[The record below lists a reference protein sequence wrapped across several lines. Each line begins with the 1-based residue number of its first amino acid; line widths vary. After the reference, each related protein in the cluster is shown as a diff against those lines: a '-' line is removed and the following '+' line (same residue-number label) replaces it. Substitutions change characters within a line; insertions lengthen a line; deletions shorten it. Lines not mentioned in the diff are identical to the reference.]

1 MAKPRKPK
9 NTDDSKPPDNSGAV
23 VRHQKLC
30 LSIDIDKRRV
40 YGFTELEIAVP
51 DIGIVGLHAENLG
64 IVSVSVDG
72 DPTEFEYYPRTQHVE
87 SEKSY
92 KAVSSPSSAAD
103 AAGSIYLSSIEK
115 ELVPNLLIN
124 CCKAFKNGSEKQD
137 QPFLENGVQ
146 PAVED
151 KQNIRL
157 VRIDYWVEKSDV
169 GIHFNDHIAHTDNQI
184 RRARCWFP
192 CMDDGLQRCKYDLEF
207 TVSQNLVA
215 VSNGILLYQVLS
227 KDNPPCKTYVY
238 RVDIPV
244 NAHWISLAV
253 GPFEILADHQ
263 NGFISHMCSPVN
275 SLKLKHTV
283 EFFHSAFSCYKD
295 YLSVDFPFGS
305 YKQIFIEPE
314 IAVSSACLGVSMC
327 IFSSHFLFDEK
338 IIDQTID
345 TRIKLSY
352 ALARQWFG
360 IYITPEAPNDEWL
373 LDGLAGFLTDLFI
386 KKNLGNNE
394 ARYQRYKAN
403 CAVCRADDSG
413 ITTLSSSSACKDLY
427 GTQRIGIYGKIRSWK
442 SVAILQMLE
451 KQMGP
456 ESFRKILQNIVSRAK
471 DTTST
476 SQSLSTKEFR
486 HLANKIGNLERPF
499 LKEFIPRWVES
510 CGCPLLRMGFSYNKR
525 KNMVEMAVSRECT
538 VTPATILEN
547 RDSDTGWPGMMSIR
561 IYELDGVFDH
571 PVLPM
576 TGEPW
581 QLLEIQCHS
590 KLAARRL
597 QKTKKGSKPD
607 GSDDNA
613 DIPALDVRSSVESPL
628 LWLRADP
635 EMEYLAEIQFHQP
648 VQMWINQLEKDKDVI
663 AQAQAVA
670 TLEMLPQPSFSVVNA
685 LNNFL
690 RDPKAFWRVRIEAA
704 LAMAKTASEDTD
716 WAGLLNLI
724 KFFKSQRFDAD
735 TGLPK
740 PNEFRDFPEYFVLEA
755 IPHAVAMVR
764 ATDQKSPREAVEF
777 VLQLLKYNDNN
788 GNPYSDVFWLAALVQ
803 SVGELEFG
811 QQSILFLASLLK
823 RIDRLLQ
830 FDRLMPSYN
839 GILTISCI
847 RTLTQIALK
856 LSGLLSLD
864 RIIELI
870 RPFRN
875 FNSTW
880 QVRIEATRALLD
892 LEYHCNGIDAVLL
905 LFIKYLE
912 EEKSLRGQVKLG
924 VHVMRLC
931 QIMRRSDSNDSV
943 NNDTLV
949 ALLLLLEGHM
959 AFNNVCLRHYLF
971 CILQVLA
978 GRPPTLYGVPRE
990 YKTLHMG
997 DSGTCSEQKRVLTS
1011 LIPEFNPPEPSSV
1024 SAVAPVPCIPAT
1036 LSSEPLHIPKP
1047 KPDSLAIP
1055 EVSKE
1060 GAAVVEVPKQAT
1072 AIAEAPREAASVSN
1086 SHERKLP
1093 VVKIK
1098 VRSSAATSRADA
1110 DNLTT
1115 ERSHAAPRETDV
1127 GPSSSVSVDAP
1138 QRNIAE
1144 ATSISNHILEEV
1156 NSCHDHGSHMTAS
1169 IGSAKP
1175 ASYGDDLGK
1184 EFQCTADSSRAFGHF
1199 QPEDPSS
1206 SSIIQDNNID
1216 ADAQKYASLQTLSL
1230 PQHDH
1235 GLFSLHSRHGKKEK
1249 KKDKEKKRKRDS
1261 HKEHRNDPEYIER
1274 RRLKKE
1280 KKQKEK
1286 EMAKLLNEEVKPL
1299 PIAIPRI
1306 KEPPTKSTPVQL
1318 ETNEPSGSRLIV
1330 GVNSKPEASEG
1341 TASAA
1346 PKLRIKFKNRT
1357 LNNS

>member
-1 MAKPRKPK
+1 
-9 NTDDSKPPDNSGAV
+9 
-23 VRHQKLC
+23 
-30 LSIDIDKRRV
+30 
-40 YGFTELEIAVP
+40 
-51 DIGIVGLHAENLG
+51 
-64 IVSVSVDG
+64 
-72 DPTEFEYYPRTQHVE
+72 
-87 SEKSY
+87 
-92 KAVSSPSSAAD
+92 
-103 AAGSIYLSSIEK
+103 
-115 ELVPNLLIN
+115 
-124 CCKAFKNGSEKQD
+124 
-137 QPFLENGVQ
+137 
-146 PAVED
+146 
-151 KQNIRL
+151 
-157 VRIDYWVEKSDV
+157 
-169 GIHFNDHIAHTDNQI
+169 
-184 RRARCWFP
+184 
-192 CMDDGLQRCKYDLEF
+192 
-207 TVSQNLVA
+207 
-215 VSNGILLYQVLS
+215 
-227 KDNPPCKTYVY
+227 
-238 RVDIPV
+238 
-244 NAHWISLAV
+244 
-253 GPFEILADHQ
+253 
-263 NGFISHMCSPVN
+263 
-275 SLKLKHTV
+275 
-283 EFFHSAFSCYKD
+283 
-295 YLSVDFPFGS
+295 
-305 YKQIFIEPE
+305 
-314 IAVSSACLGVSMC
+314 
-327 IFSSHFLFDEK
+327 
-338 IIDQTID
+338 
-345 TRIKLSY
+345 
-352 ALARQWFG
+352 
-360 IYITPEAPNDEWL
+360 
-373 LDGLAGFLTDLFI
+373 
-386 KKNLGNNE
+386 
-394 ARYQRYKAN
+394 
-403 CAVCRADDSG
+403 
-413 ITTLSSSSACKDLY
+413 
-427 GTQRIGIYGKIRSWK
+427 
-442 SVAILQMLE
+442 
-451 KQMGP
+451 
-456 ESFRKILQNIVSRAK
+456 
-471 DTTST
+471 
-476 SQSLSTKEFR
+476 
-486 HLANKIGNLERPF
+486 
-499 LKEFIPRWVES
+499 
-510 CGCPLLRMGFSYNKR
+510 
-525 KNMVEMAVSRECT
+525 
-538 VTPATILEN
+538 
-547 RDSDTGWPGMMSIR
+547 
-561 IYELDGVFDH
+561 
-571 PVLPM
+571 
-576 TGEPW
+576 
-581 QLLEIQCHS
+581 
-590 KLAARRL
+590 
-597 QKTKKGSKPD
+597 
-607 GSDDNA
+607 
-613 DIPALDVRSSVESPL
+613 
-628 LWLRADP
+628 
-635 EMEYLAEIQFHQP
+635 
-648 VQMWINQLEKDKDVI
+648 
-663 AQAQAVA
+663 
-670 TLEMLPQPSFSVVNA
+670 
-685 LNNFL
+685 
-690 RDPKAFWRVRIEAA
+690 
-704 LAMAKTASEDTD
+704 
-716 WAGLLNLI
+716 
-724 KFFKSQRFDAD
+724 
-735 TGLPK
+735 
-740 PNEFRDFPEYFVLEA
+740 
-755 IPHAVAMVR
+755 MVR

-1274 RRLKKE
+1274 KRLKKE

-1299 PIAIPRI
+1299 PIAMPRM

-1318 ETNEPSGSRLIV
+1318 ESNEPSGSRLIV